1 MRQKKEQFRSV
12 AVFPCKLR
20 IMKEHIYM
28 SRSVA
33 FVIRQ
38 GNVVDPGSV
47 QWIQFRILICIRIK
61 EGKDD
66 QQRKEK

>member
-1 MRQKKEQFRSV
+1 MRQKKEQFRSI

-33 FVIRQ
+33 FVI
-38 GNVVDPGSV
+38 VSVIVADPGSV
-47 QWIQFRILICIRIK
+47 GFVDPDPLS
-61 EGKDD
+61 ES
-66 QQRKEK
+66 